1 VAAYNY
7 NTTVAQER
15 ALTNRVAKW
24 NSVPSNQ
31 GAPNVTNA
39 QFLGRTID
47 HQLDALVAA
56 MRENRRESLEQ
67 LYEDASP
74 ATKTSVNTTLGYT
87 E

>member
-1 VAAYNY
+1 MANY
-7 NTTVAQER
+7 SYTTTIAQEK
-15 ALTNRVAKW
+15 ALTYRVAKW

-39 QFLGRTID
+39 QYLKAAID
-47 HQLDALVAA
+47 HQLDEMVQSL
-56 MRENRRESLEQ
+56 RNTRRQTLEQ

-74 ATKTSVNTTLGYT
+74 ATKASVNTTLGYV